1 MDYLIVDERSGSR
14 VTPPCA
20 TDQSIAIIKA
30 GRRQQ
35 A

>member
-14 VTPPCA
+14 VTPPGA

-30 GRRQQ
+30 GRRQL